1 MENCVDHSTL
11 VQKAVAEI
19 RARVIQEMKS
29 EEKDAKKKKE
39 TIKPKSRIIKFPIS
53 NGNSL

>member
-1 MENCVDHSTL
+1 M